1 MAHRAFGLL
10 RDKDGLIMAYYTGS
24 ANTINALQTAIFTAC
39 TTSGWSLSGSTLS
52 KGVLHMQ
59 IDILAMGGAYGS
71 TGLRFRG
78 GTGVSGGVVTGA
90 ATYASDIGTYS
101 NAALTFPLEYHV
113 MVFSDPDEV
122 YVVVNYSADRFQ
134 YAAWGRSHL
143 SLPASG
149 MWFGASL
156 YSLNQMSI
164 INSSIFYTTN
174 NGPRGYSYSQPML
187 FMRGEQYS
195 NYSQGYTEVHML
207 HGLDGISWTTGGSSA
222 PSPSAMPAGAQL
234 LGMLPNAWNSE
245 SILLPIQLTV
255 PRPSNR
261 KSIVASLRNAR
272 YLRIDNHEPGDII
285 TLGPD
290 RWKVFPWMR
299 KNTVQRNGMA
309 SESSDL
315 SNIHTGTFGWA
326 IRYEGP

>member
-1 MAHRAFGLL
+1 
-10 RDKDGLIMAYYTGS
+10 MAYYTGS

-52 KGVLHMQ
+52 KGPLHMQ
-59 IDILAMGGAYGS
+59 VDVLAMGGTAGA

-90 ATYASDIGTYS
+90 APYASDIGTYS
-101 NAALTFPLEYHV
+101 NAALAYPLEYHV

-156 YSLNQMSI
+156 YSLNQMSTF
-164 INSSIFYTTN
+164 SPPSFSAAN
-174 NGPRGYSYSQPML
+174 NGPGGFQFDTQPML
-187 FMRGEQYS
+187 FMRSEQLS
-195 NYSQGYTEVHML
+195 RGTQGYAECNML
-207 HGLDGISWTTGGSSA
+207 HGLDGMSWTTGGPLA
-222 PSPSAMPAGAQL
+222 PSPSAMPPGAQL

-272 YLRIDNHEPGDII
+272 YLRVDNHEPGDII

-299 KNTVQRNGMA
+299 KNTVARGGMA
-309 SESSDL
+309 SPSNTL
-315 SNIHTGTFGWA
+315 SGTHTGTFGWA

>member
-1 MAHRAFGLL
+1 
-10 RDKDGLIMAYYTGS
+10 MAYYTGS

-52 KGVLHMQ
+52 KGPLHMQ
-59 IDILAMGGAYGS
+59 IDVLAMGGVGGA

-90 ATYASDIGTYS
+90 APYASDIGTYS
-101 NAALTFPLEYHV
+101 NAALTYPLGYHV

-156 YSLNQMSI
+156 LSLNQMSV
-164 INSSIFYTTN
+164 NTPPIFYAAN
-174 NGPRGYSYSQPML
+174 SGPLGAYLYLQPML
-187 FMRGEQYS
+187 FMRGEPQS
-195 NYSQGYTEVHML
+195 SSSQGYTECNML
-207 HGLDGISWTTGGSSA
+207 HGLDGTSWPTGGPPA
-222 PSPSAMPAGAQL
+222 PSPSAMPAGEQL
-234 LGMLPNAWNSE
+234 LSMLPNAWNSE

-261 KSIVASLRNAR
+261 RSIVASLRNAR
-272 YLRIDNHEPGDII
+272 YLRVDNHEPGDIV

-299 KNTVQRNGMA
+299 KNTVARGGMA
-309 SESSDL
+309 AASSNL

>member
-1 MAHRAFGLL
+1 
-10 RDKDGLIMAYYTGS
+10 MAYYTGS
-24 ANTINALQTAIFTAC
+24 ANTIDSLQTAIFTAC

-52 KGVLHMQ
+52 KGLLHMQ
-59 IDILAMGGAYGS
+59 IDVLAMGNTGGA

-90 ATYASDIGTYS
+90 APYASDIGTYS
-101 NAALTFPLEYHV
+101 NAALTYPLEYHV
-113 MVFSDPDEV
+113 MAFSDPDEV

-134 YAAWGRSHL
+134 YAAWGMSHL

-156 YSLNQMSI
+156 YSLNQMS
-164 INSSIFYTTN
+164 SASTPYFQADN
-174 NGPRGYSYSQPML
+174 NGPSGTNFSMQPML
-187 FMRGEQYS
+187 FMRAENKSMGYAGYS
-195 NYSQGYTEVHML
+195 EGHML
-207 HGLDGISWTTGGSSA
+207 HGLDGMSWTTGESSA

-234 LGMLPNAWNSE
+234 LGMLPNVWNSE

-299 KNTVQRNGMA
+299 KNSVARNGMA
-309 SESSDL
+309 LSSKNL
-315 SNIHTGTFGWA
+315 SDIHTGTFGWA

>member
-1 MAHRAFGLL
+1 
-10 RDKDGLIMAYYTGS
+10 MAYYTGS

-52 KGVLHMQ
+52 KGPLHMQ
-59 IDILAMGGAYGS
+59 IDVLAMSGAGGA

-90 ATYASDIGTYS
+90 APYASDIGTYS
-101 NAALTFPLEYHV
+101 NAALTYPLEYHV

-156 YSLNQMSI
+156 HSLNRMSLI
-164 INSSIFYTTN
+164 GNPPAFSATN
-174 NGPRGYSYSQPML
+174 NGPSGPAAYLQPML
-187 FMRGEQYS
+187 FMRSGQLS
-195 NYSQGYTEVHML
+195 RVTQGYAEGHML
-207 HGLDGISWTTGGSSA
+207 HGIDGMSWTTGGPSA

-261 KSIVASLRNAR
+261 MSIVASLRNAR
-272 YLRIDNHEPGDII
+272 YLRVDNHEPGDII

-299 KNTVQRNGMA
+299 KNTVARGGMA
-309 SESSDL
+309 AFSSDL
-315 SNIHTGTFGWA
+315 SVIHTGTFGWA